1 MMDTFPFIC
10 GFMVVPMAIS
20 KNTIICISGNDFANK
35 QVMLLLI
42 MRFRNE
48 FTQNP
53 CTTAFNHWNW
63 AVTKLKKVRPHTD
76 VTFQEH
82 HID

>member
-1 MMDTFPFIC
+1 MMDAFPFIC
-10 GFMVVPMAIS
+10 GFMVVPMPIS
-20 KNTIICISGNDFANK
+20 KNPIIGISSNDFANK

-63 AVTKLKKVRPHTD
+63 AVTKLKKLDPTL
-76 VTFQEH
+76 T
-82 HID
+82 